1 MSTPAQ
7 KRLRLVSVFAVSL
20 AACADEAVDPVNNTD
35 AAPGDVSDAGG
46 DSGNPGDA
54 TGTDGVDD
62 TIGDNPDT
70 ELRPDAAD
78 VSADPDV
85 DVDVAP
91 PGIDPGFKAIHRLNR
106 AEYNN
111 TVRDLFLTTQR
122 PADDFPADDIS
133 LGFDN
138 IAETLTI
145 SPLHIDLALRAAEL
159 LVNEA
164 ILIPLAPRTR
174 QPFEAELLTATSGG
188 SSGGGWNLWS
198 NGQVYTTVRVDYDGR
213 YVMTAVA
220 EQDEAGADPAQMVF
234 RVDGA
239 DRATFAVP
247 NGRGRPGVFT
257 AELDLT
263 AGEHEIA
270 VAFTNDFYQEEPRA
284 DRNLV
289 VDSFEVDGPVDLVIG
304 ENTIREAIFTCSPAE
319 ADAWRACARQILE
332 GFVPRAWRRPPT
344 DEEYERLE
352 LLIERALA
360 IDTTFDAAVGVAM
373 QAALVSP
380 AFLYRVEGDLADG
393 GTTPHALNAYEI
405 ASRLSYFLWS
415 SMPDAELF
423 ELAASDALLD
433 PTVIE
438 AQVERMLADPRAEAL
453 IENFAGQW
461 LFIRNVANAAPDP
474 WLYPNFDDALRES
487 MQREMEIFFGT
498 FVFNDRNMLEMLTA
512 DSTFVDGRLAAHYGI
527 EGVEGDEFVEV
538 TGTGRG
544 GLLRQ
549 AGLLTA
555 LSYPGRTSPV
565 RRGKFILGQLLCSEP
580 EPPPADAGGLQEGDE
595 LAGLS
600 LRERMEMHRRDPSC
614 AACHSTMDPLG
625 FGLEHYDALGAWRDF
640 YGEDPI
646 DATGVLPDGS
656 SFDGAEEL
664 AEVIAANDG
673 YARCIADKLFT
684 YALGRPVK
692 PEDAATI
699 HSITQQFGEGGY
711 RFSEL
716 ATAIATSEAFR
727 MRRGEGAE

>member
-1 MSTPAQ
+1 
-7 KRLRLVSVFAVSL
+7 
-20 AACADEAVDPVNNTD
+20 
-35 AAPGDVSDAGG
+35 
-46 DSGNPGDA
+46 
-54 TGTDGVDD
+54 
-62 TIGDNPDT
+62 
-70 ELRPDAAD
+70 
-78 VSADPDV
+78 
-85 DVDVAP
+85 
-91 PGIDPGFKAIHRLNR
+91 
-106 AEYNN
+106 
-111 TVRDLFLTTQR
+111 
-122 PADDFPADDIS
+122 
-133 LGFDN
+133 
-138 IAETLTI
+138 
-145 SPLHIDLALRAAEL
+145 
-159 LVNEA
+159 
-164 ILIPLAPRTR
+164 
-174 QPFEAELLTATSGG
+174 
-188 SSGGGWNLWS
+188 
-198 NGQVYTTVRVDYDGR
+198 
-213 YVMTAVA
+213 
-220 EQDEAGADPAQMVF
+220 MVF
-234 RVDGA
+234 RVDGV
-239 DRATFAVP
+239 DRAAFAVP
-247 NGRGRPGVFT
+247 NERGRPGIFS
-257 AELDLT
+257 AEIELT
-263 AGEHEIA
+263 AGSHEIA
-270 VAFTNDFYQEEPRA
+270 VAFTNDYYLAEPRA
-284 DRNLV
+284 DRNLI
-289 VDSFEVDGPVDLVIG
+289 VDSFEVDGPIDLVIG
-304 ENTIREAIFTCSPAE
+304 ENPIRESIITCTAPA

-360 IDTTFDAAVGVAM
+360 IDTSFEGAVGVGL
-373 QAALVSP
+373 QAALVAPS
-380 AFLYRVEGDLADG
+380 FLYRIERDLADG
-393 GTTPHALNAYEI
+393 ATTAHELDSFEL

-423 ELAASDALLD
+423 ELAAAGTLRD
-433 PTVIE
+433 PGVIG
-438 AQVERMLADPRAEAL
+438 AQVERMLRDPRAEAL
-453 IENFAGQW
+453 VENFAGQW

-487 MQREMEIFFGT
+487 MQREMELFFGT
-498 FVFNDRNMLEMLTA
+498 FVFEDRNMLEMLTA

-527 EGVEGDEFVEV
+527 EGVDGDTFVEV
-538 TGTGRG
+538 SGTGRG

-580 EPPPADAGGLQEGDE
+580 DPAPADAGGLQEGDE
-595 LAGLS
+595 LSGLS

-646 DATGVLPDGS
+646 DATGVLPDGT

-664 AEVIAANDG
+664 AEVIAANDA
-673 YARCIADKLFT
+673 YARCIADKLLI

-711 RFSEL
+711 RFSQL